1 MDNQNINEKA
11 KICPHLSNI
20 NIDPMLTGSLKHLLE
35 YPEGRNLLVI
45 GAADGVD
52 IQIYGLGVSDRH
64 AGISWENGEFFV
76 EPYLNSRVM
85 KNGKQHEEKFQLNN
99 FDRLVFGASLYYIFI
114 NPTKFDQDSE
124 QFIINQV
131 TTITVEKIQ
140 KEIAQ
145 ESGLISDGFD
155 KRDPDELQCINEL
168 IDLMP
173 MVEEANQMSILMD
186 KKMRYDLMI
195 LNPIVMGDP
204 HSKPKVIL
212 DLRIFI

>member
-1 MDNQNINEKA
+1 
-11 KICPHLSNI
+11 
-20 NIDPMLTGSLKHLLE
+20 MLTGSLKHLLE
-35 YPEGRNLLVI
+35 FQEGKNQLII
-45 GAADGVD
+45 GSIDGVD
-52 IQIYGLGVSDRH
+52 IQIYGLGISDKH
-64 AGISWENGEFFV
+64 AKIIWENGEYFV
-76 EPYLNSRVM
+76 EPFPNSRIM

-124 QFIINQV
+124 QLVLNQL
-131 TTITVEKIQ
+131 TNITVDKIQ

-155 KRDPDELQCINEL
+155 KTNRDELQCINEL

-173 MVEEANQMSILMD
+173 MVEEANQMSIYLD

-195 LNPIVMGDP
+195 LNPIVIGDP
-204 HSKPKVIL
+204 HSKPKVFK
-212 DLRIFI
+212 D